1 MSIVCGNITDFLEEI
16 APQSL
21 AEEWDNVGLLVG
33 SMGREVRRVLIC
45 LDVTPEVVEEAV
57 EKKAELIV
65 SHHPVIFK
73 GIKRISEDEPR
84 GSLMVRLLKHG
95 ICVYSA
101 HTNLDVAQ
109 GGVNDV
115 LAQRLGLKN
124 LINFKDYGLPDKTG
138 FQHGLGKV
146 GFLEEKLQLDDFA
159 KKVKTALGIEY
170 VRVVGNMAASIQKV
184 AVFCGSFD
192 DDLESLRRHG
202 ADVLVTGDV
211 KYHTAVDVLQM
222 GKFVIDAGHFNTEKV
237 VLPALK
243 EQLMKSFPGLEVF
256 CSTME
261 KDPFSTY

>member
-1 MSIVCGNITDFLEEI
+1 MNIVCGNIADFMEEI
-16 APQSL
+16 APQRL
-21 AEEWDNVGLLVG
+21 AEDWDNVGLLAG
-33 SMGREVRRVLIC
+33 SMAREVRRVMLC

-73 GIKRISEDEPR
+73 GIRRILEDEPR
-84 GSLMVRLLKHG
+84 GRLLGRLLKHG

-101 HTNLDVAQ
+101 HTNLDVAE

-115 LAQRLGLKN
+115 LAMRLGLKSI
-124 LINFKDYGLPDKTG
+124 INFKDYGLPDKTG
-138 FQHGLGKV
+138 YQHGLGKV
-146 GFLEEKLQLDDFA
+146 GCLEEKLQLADFA
-159 KKVKTALGIEY
+159 KKVKSALEVEY
-170 VRVVGNMAASIQKV
+170 VRVIGNMAESVQKV

-211 KYHTAVDVLQM
+211 KYHTAVDALQM
-222 GKFVIDAGHFNTEKV
+222 GKCVIDAGHFNSEKP
-237 VLPALK
+237 VLLVLA
-243 EQLMKSFPGLEVF
+243 EQLSKRFDGLEVF
-256 CSTME
+256 CSRLE